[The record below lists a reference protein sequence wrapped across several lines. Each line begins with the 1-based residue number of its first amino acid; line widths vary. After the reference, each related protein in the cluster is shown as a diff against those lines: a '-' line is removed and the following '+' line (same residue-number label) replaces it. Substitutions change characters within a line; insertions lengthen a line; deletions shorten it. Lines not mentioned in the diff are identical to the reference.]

1 MLLDALFRT
10 HDKIENLQTNIRG
23 LQRRLTQ
30 LTVKKGQF
38 KVKGRL
44 LQTVLLSAFEEK
56 LSGLLVAERRC
67 VEEEGRVIKRL
78 SEAIKREGGYTTDVD
93 YDSEDVDVSF

>member
-23 LQRRLTQ
+23 LRLTQ